1 LLEQN
6 QSVSEIS
13 LYKGQ
18 LTTQKLIEGVSIIQK
33 SFPSLPISF
42 YEIFKDRI
50 KANKFTDERL
60 MDSITNVI
68 DTCVYPTPT
77 IAQFIS
83 WDKKIKVHKYPE
95 IVAMVEDGD
104 PNAFS
109 RYQRIELE
117 GLPEAVWIHIN
128 DIAKYKIKSK

>member
-1 LLEQN
+1 LPEQN
-6 QSVSEIS
+6 QPINEIS

-18 LTTQKLIEGVSIIQK
+18 LTTQKLIEGVAIIQK

-42 YEIFKDRI
+42 YEIFKERI
-50 KANKFTDERL
+50 KANNFTDERL
-60 MDSITNVI
+60 MDAIENVI

-83 WDKKIKVHKYPE
+83 WDKKVKVFKYPDILKMLDE
-95 IVAMVEDGD
+95 D
-104 PNAFS
+104 PNAFD
-109 RYQRIELE
+109 RYKRIELE

-128 DIAKYKIKSK
+128 DIAKYKIKSL